1 VKDAWI
7 PMEVRRRQ
15 TGCTPP
21 CHVIDANRDAEHGEI
36 VPRGL
41 VPTSSEGSEASGPPG
56 FRPILR
62 GMSELWRERRPTLV
76 RVALTIAILVGLW
89 ALHDPLGLV
98 FAVIL
103 VAAVW
108 LWDR

>member
-1 VKDAWI
+1 
-7 PMEVRRRQ
+7 
-15 TGCTPP
+15 
-21 CHVIDANRDAEHGEI
+21 
-36 VPRGL
+36 
-41 VPTSSEGSEASGPPG
+41 
-56 FRPILR
+56 
-62 GMSELWRERRPTLV
+62 MSELWRERRPTLV

-89 ALHDPLGLV
+89 ALFDPLGTLV